1 MQIKKF
7 DLKLMTST
15 YTNQITNAKKEGINK
30 CWSRRNVLDFT
41 KNATSADGAIF
52 VTCVIVDDALRTWL
66 FFENIIRINK
76 SCFSVCIATLYKS
89 LISFY

>member
-30 CWSRRNVLDFT
+30 RWSRRSVLDLT
-41 KNATSADGAIF
+41 KDATSAEQLLNSFHDVLNF
-52 VTCVIVDDALRTWL
+52 FSLRK
-66 FFENIIRINK
+66 NH
-76 SCFSVCIATLYKS
+76 SD
-89 LISFY
+89 LIKVVGS